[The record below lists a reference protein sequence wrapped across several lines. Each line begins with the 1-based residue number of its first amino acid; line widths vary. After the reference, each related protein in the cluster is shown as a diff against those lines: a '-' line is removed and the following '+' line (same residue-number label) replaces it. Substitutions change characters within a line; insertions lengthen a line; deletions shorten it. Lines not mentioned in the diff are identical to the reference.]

1 MKKADTADTLLEIT
15 GDLWDFHAKGEWI
28 AITTNGSVNA
38 YGRAVMG
45 RGVAEEAKI
54 RYPWLPT
61 QLAHRIKE
69 DGGNVP
75 HSFGTKT
82 QAGEDT
88 LVNILTFPVKHEWH
102 QKANLVL
109 IRKSAEAILDR
120 MEAHGIP
127 RVLYTVRPGC
137 GNGHRKWETEVRP
150 ILLDVWAGHLD
161 RFVIVE
167 RKAERKSK

>member
-1 MKKADTADTLLEIT
+1 MSPKRPDCTDRLLELT

-38 YGRAVMG
+38 YGNAVMG
-45 RGVAEEAKI
+45 RGVAQEAKI
-54 RYPWLPT
+54 RYSWLPKL
-61 QLAHRIKE
+61 LAIRIKE
-69 DGGNVP
+69 EGNIPILFGCAP
-75 HSFGTKT
+75 H
-82 QAGEDT
+82 EERPDT
-88 LVNILTFPVKHEWH
+88 RSQRIVTFPVKHEWH
-102 QKANLVL
+102 QKANLEL
-109 IRKSAEAILDR
+109 IRKSAECLITALHLGDI
-120 MEAHGIP
+120 

-167 RKAERKSK
+167 RKVS